1 MTVIGTEIT
10 KSEFLQACNEK
21 VRLDGLRDAEEER
34 RRREE
39 EERLRLLEEERRRR
53 EEEERLRLLEEE
65 RRRREE
71 EERLRLLEEERL
83 SKENKNW
90 DEWYSKLPN
99 ECKNGFVF
107 MEFKYKIDPRIRKIT
122 KEFIGEV
129 GNDGIKPINND
140 DLIPFDYVR
149 FTDGSINKE
158 LGI

>member
-1 MTVIGTEIT
+1 MKVIGTEIT

-21 VRLDGLRDAEEER
+21 VRLDGLQNAEEER

-65 RRRREE
+65 R
-71 EERLRLLEEERL
+71 
-83 SKENKNW
+83 KNW

-99 ECKNGFVF
+99 GCKNGFVF
-107 MEFKYKIDPRIRKIT
+107 MDFKYKIDPRIRKIT
-122 KEFIGEV
+122 KEFIGEDR
-129 GNDGIKPINND
+129 NDGIKPINND
-140 DLIPFDYVR
+140 DLTPFDYLR
-149 FTDGSINKE
+149 FTDGSINQE